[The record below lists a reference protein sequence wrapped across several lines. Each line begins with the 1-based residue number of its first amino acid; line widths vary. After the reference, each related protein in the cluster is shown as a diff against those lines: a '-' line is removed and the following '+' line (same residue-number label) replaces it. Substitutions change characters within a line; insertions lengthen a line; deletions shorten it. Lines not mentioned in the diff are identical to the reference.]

1 MFTTLKAHTEKQ
13 SKVVKP
19 SSAVYQRLESGGI
32 VGNIGM
38 MDDVSPGSRAP
49 SIKALGN
56 HIHLPS
62 QHLGVD
68 HNLTITLLVINKPL
82 DHK

>member
-1 MFTTLKAHTEKQ
+1 
-13 SKVVKP
+13 
-19 SSAVYQRLESGGI
+19 
-32 VGNIGM
+32 M

-56 HIHLPS
+56 YIHLPS

-68 HNLTITLLVINKPL
+68 HGLTITLLVINKPL